1 MPLVRCGRAI
11 AAIAASVGAL
21 LLAAPVGASPP
32 TEGSGVGTIAVREIT
47 ESRQADGNTIQV
59 RHTEGTLTG
68 AFDGT
73 YEQTVRGVIHKDGIV
88 TFHGVMT
95 FTGQAADCGT
105 GTVDVEF
112 EGKAIAGVPVAEG
125 RLRTIDQGTNTL
137 KVHVIG
143 AFDEFAT
150 FFTYEG
156 EFHCD

>member
-1 MPLVRCGRAI
+1 MGLVATVAAGVAALVLATPLA
-11 AAIAASVGAL
+11 
-21 LLAAPVGASPP
+21 ASPP
-32 TEGSGVGTIAVREIT
+32 TQGSGVGTIVVREIT

-73 YEQTVRGVIHKDGIV
+73 YDQTVRGVIHKDGIV

-125 RLRTIDQGTNTL
+125 RLRTIDLGTNTL
-137 KVHVIG
+137 KAHVIG
-143 AFDEFAT
+143 TFDEFAT

-156 EFHCD
+156 AFHCD